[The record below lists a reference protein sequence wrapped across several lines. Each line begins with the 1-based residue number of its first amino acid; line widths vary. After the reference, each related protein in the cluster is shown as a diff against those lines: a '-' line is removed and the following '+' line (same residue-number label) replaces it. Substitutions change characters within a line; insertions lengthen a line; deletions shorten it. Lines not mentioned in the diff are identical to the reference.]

1 MLPFL
6 ASFARWLRWTSLGG
20 RSLPKG
26 NSLPSRSS
34 ALPSGKISGESIP
47 KNSFLAVRTGL
58 EPATPGVT
66 GRYSNQLNYRT
77 NLFSLMRFSR
87 TRMQRYAFFCNLQI
101 FLAFFEKK
109 LQKNGGRTIAALP
122 PVAFGITKN
131 SETQCFRQNVSYL
144 TSMTRF
150 SSSIFS
156 FVVFGITI

>member
-6 ASFARWLRWTSLGG
+6 ASFVGLLRWTSLGG

-26 NSLPSRSS
+26 NSLPSCLS

-77 NLFSLMRFSR
+77 NCSDLCVFLERGCKGTQKIR
-87 TRMQRYAFFCNLQI
+87 TTKFF
-101 FLAFFEKK
+101 AYFF
-109 LQKNGGRTIAALP
+109 T
-122 PVAFGITKN
+122 FFYKN
-131 SETQCFRQNVSYL
+131 SV
-144 TSMTRF
+144 
-150 SSSIFS
+150 I
-156 FVVFGITI
+156 